1 MALERD
7 GYPRRSA
14 VRYVCELDGSTD
26 KTVSQFTLYAK
37 TAKGSKPDF
46 HQAMPASSAQPF
58 YNEFLEKLRSAYEPS
73 RIKDG
78 AFGAMMDVSLV
89 NDGPVTIQLDSMEK
103 RKAAENAQE
112 GK

>member
-1 MALERD
+1 M
-7 GYPRRSA
+7 
-14 VRYVCELDGSTD
+14 RYVYERYDSTD
-26 KTVSQFTLYAK
+26 EIVSQFTLYAK

-46 HQAMPASSAQPF
+46 HQAMPGSSAQAF

-103 RKAAENAQE
+103 RKAAESAQE